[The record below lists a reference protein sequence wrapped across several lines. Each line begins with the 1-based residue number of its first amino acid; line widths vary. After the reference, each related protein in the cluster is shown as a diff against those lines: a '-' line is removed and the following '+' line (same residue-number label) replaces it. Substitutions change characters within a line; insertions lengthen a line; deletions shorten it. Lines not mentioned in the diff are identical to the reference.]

1 MKKNKLSI
9 IFAVLTCISIFS
21 VAAVADQC
29 GCRAIPLEEKINIEE
44 TEEEISEEEALV
56 EEGDESPEKAEE
68 KAEEVTE
75 EEEETSEQEEQAE
88 APTIELEIYGGPV
101 YSQSDNICFYRIK
114 ANVTGTPTPDLEFS
128 KDDSNGAWGELK
140 TQINLNDPASNY
152 TLTATATNSEGT
164 ATSTITLKWE
174 CDEQKTEIQ
183 KTHTGSEPEI
193 EYFFEIAF
201 GTEYGAS
208 QSLLHKWE
216 NNIGIKVNGTPTS
229 ADLDTLNQ
237 VVTELNSLVNSISL
251 RIVDQNPNI
260 DIHFTTM
267 GQFASIIPGY
277 VQGNMGYFSVWWNEI
292 GAIYYANVLIAS
304 EGLSQQERSHLI
316 REELTQSLGIM
327 KDSNRYKDSIFFQ
340 GWTNTI
346 NYTPIDRSVI
356 SLLYDSRLKPNMT
369 KDQVKNVLGL
379 S

>member
-1 MKKNKLSI
+1 M
-9 IFAVLTCISIFS
+9 
-21 VAAVADQC
+21 AAIADQC
-29 GCRAIPLEEKINIEE
+29 GYRAIPLEEKINVEE

-75 EEEETSEQEEQAE
+75 EEEKTSEQEEQAE

-114 ANVTGTPTPDLEFS
+114 ANVTGTPTPDVKFS

-140 TQINLNDPASNY
+140 TQINLNDPASTY
-152 TLTATATNSEGT
+152 TLTATATNSKGT

-183 KTHTGSEPEI
+183 KTYTGSEPEI

-201 GTEYGAS
+201 GTEYGGS

-229 ADLDTLNQ
+229 ADLNTLNQ

-267 GQFASIIPGY
+267 DQFASIIPNY
-277 VQGNMGYFSVWWNEI
+277 VQGNMGYFCVWWNEI

-340 GWTNTI
+340 GWTDTI
-346 NYTPIDRSVI
+346 NYTPIDRTII
-356 SLLYDSRLKPNMT
+356 SLLYDSQLKPNMSE
-369 KDQVKNVLGL
+369 DQARKVLGIP
-379 S
+379 